1 VKSPISKPPLAIP
14 QAPPLSRATD
24 EEALPNRLARL
35 SKLARPVI
43 KEKRIQDV
51 KENIELL
58 LAWLGQLAMRRF
70 QLAIAKASVFLL
82 EAAILSKHPNF
93 QKLAI
98 FFQFFMQQT
107 QQFFIKST

>member
-1 VKSPISKPPLAIP
+1 
-14 QAPPLSRATD
+14 
-24 EEALPNRLARL
+24 
-35 SKLARPVI
+35 
-43 KEKRIQDV
+43 
-51 KENIELL
+51 
-58 LAWLGQLAMRRF
+58 MRRF